1 MTPFFALTLVDV
13 CGEGPFTE
21 LVFLQDGG
29 PEMPVS
35 LQLSLEKPAEIGTQF
50 PYGGLTWELVR
61 ELRAKPGATVGGDTL
76 WQARPV
82 PQ

>member
-1 MTPFFALTLVDV
+1 MTPLFALTLVDV

-21 LVFLQDGG
+21 LVLLEGGG

-35 LQLSLEKPAEIGTQF
+35 LQLNLEKPADPGTQF
-50 PYGGLTWELVR
+50 AYGGLTWELTR
-61 ELRAKPGATVGGDTL
+61 ELRAKPGAIEGGDTL